1 MDEPTVRLR
10 PIIEADLPNYVRWF
24 NDPEVTEWLA
34 RDTGITLEEEREW
47 FAALSSREFPEAVA
61 IEVDG
66 RHVGGTGL
74 HLHDDDATAGFGIFI
89 GEKSCWGR
97 GYGTAGTREILRI
110 GFEER
115 KLHRIEL
122 ETWAHNVRAQRCYRK
137 CGFRHEGV
145 RRQARLK
152 RGRWIDVVM
161 MAVLREEWE
170 ADGKPSPF
178 RDRGSAAITEP
189 RSIGAREGR
198 VDGDAVHPH
207 LNPPPE
213 RGRRKQGEVTIRG
226 YRPAD
231 YEQVADL
238 WRAVGSSIRS
248 GDTAQALDSKTAHD
262 PSLVLVAESGGRIV
276 GTAFGAWDGRR
287 AFINR
292 VAVDPA
298 YQRRG
303 IGTPLMGQVER
314 RLAAL
319 GAQRVGLL
327 TGGERRSEAVR
338 FYESLGYEVRDDV
351 RYLSKDLGSEP

>member
-1 MDEPTVRLR
+1 MTRPTVRLR
-10 PIIEADLPNYVRWF
+10 PITEADLPNYVRWL
-24 NDPEVTEWLA
+24 NDPEVTQWLT
-34 RDTGITLEEEREW
+34 RDAGTTLEERREW
-47 FAALSSREFPEAVA
+47 FATLSSREFPPVA

-66 RHVGGTGL
+66 RHIGGTAL
-74 HLHDDDATAGFGIFI
+74 HLHDDGATADFGIFI

-97 GYGTAGTREILRI
+97 GYGTAATREMLRI

-122 ETWAHNVRAQRCYRK
+122 ETWAHNVRAQRCYCK
-137 CGFRHEGV
+137 CGFRCEGL
-145 RRQARLK
+145 RRQAQLK
-152 RGRWIDVVM
+152 GGRWIDVVM

-170 ADGKPSPF
+170 ADAKLSPF
-178 RDRGSAAITEP
+178 CDRGSAAIPEP

-198 VDGDAVHPH
+198 ADGDGVYPH

-213 RGRRKQGEVTIRG
+213 RGRGNSDEVSIRG

-238 WRAVGSSIRS
+238 WRSVNFSTRA
-248 GDTAQALDSKTAHD
+248 GDSPEALDSKAAHD
-262 PSLVLVAESGGRIV
+262 PSLALVAESGGRIV

-292 VAVDPA
+292 VAVDPGC
-298 YQRRG
+298 QRRG
-303 IGTPLMGQVER
+303 IGRRLIGQVER

-319 GAQRVGLL
+319 GAERVGLL

-338 FYESLGYEVRDDV
+338 FYESLGYEVREDV
-351 RYLSKDLGSEP
+351 RYLNKDLGSES